1 MNLAFYIARRYL
13 FAKKSH
19 HAINIISAVSVCG
32 VVVATIAMICILSV
46 FNGFKE
52 LTTTL
57 FSVFDPD
64 LKITAVEGKVF
75 DPTTEAF
82 LKVCELPE
90 IEQSCGVLQENAIV
104 SYGHRQ
110 VITVLKGV
118 DSSFRHLVLIDS
130 AIIDGDFI
138 LKEDL
143 QSGNNL
149 HREDDPDNENADFI
163 YYGVLGIGLAN
174 TLNVRAAFAYP
185 LEIYIPDRTK
195 NVNMANPIS
204 SVKLEYVYVGGV
216 YHVNQPVYDEGFM
229 LLSIDLLRSMLSYN
243 KEITTLEVK
252 LTSNADVPAVKKKIH
267 QLIGDGY
274 AVKDRY
280 EQQETAFKVFQIE
293 KWVSFLM
300 MCFILVLALFNV
312 LGSLAILMIEKEEDV
327 NKLCSMGADNRLI
340 NRIFLFEG
348 WMISLLGGTI
358 GLLIGVGICFV
369 QQQFGIIKLGQT
381 AGTFIMDAYP
391 VVVEWTDVFIVFL
404 TVITVGFIAVL
415 YPVYYIGKRRLAK
428 TLTCS
433 LLFLLI
439 GMSCGAPK
447 KDNTQTE
454 GSVKGDKPE
463 IAVTIEPLCYFAQH
477 IAGDDYT
484 FFSVVPA
491 GRSPETYDPSFRERL
506 RVEKSKAYFH
516 INKLGLEQVLIK
528 SVQENNAGTYIF
540 DLSENLNFDQIRIKN
555 YEPQAGLSQLREHD
569 HDCDHERGHDYDM
582 LTDADEQAHRHDDDD
597 HDHDHDNDHD
607 HDHDRK
613 HDHDDELPADLLAEA
628 LEHTHHHSHH
638 GGQDPHIWT
647 TFTGAKVMSENIYQ
661 ALSSINPSRSDYY
674 KSNYLRLAD
683 ELLQLEKEL
692 HEQLDTLSCRGF
704 VIFHPALTYFAKE
717 FDLIQYSMEEDGK
730 DPSPASLK
738 KLIEE
743 ARSLQ
748 VKVVFVQLEFD
759 RSYAEQI
766 ATAIDAR
773 IVMIN
778 PLDHQW
784 DVQMRRIAKALITYG
799 EVD

>member
-19 HAINIISAVSVCG
+19 HAINIISTVSVCG
-32 VVVATIAMICILSV
+32 VVVATIAMVCTLSV

-75 DPTTEAF
+75 DPTTETF
-82 LKVCELPE
+82 KKVIELPD
-90 IEQSCGVLQENAIV
+90 IQQSCGVLQENAMV
-104 SYGHRQ
+104 SYRNRQ
-110 VITVLKGV
+110 EITVLKGV
-118 DSSFRHLVLIDS
+118 DSTFRHLVLIDT

-143 QSGNNL
+143 HGSSDHLGSNNRL
-149 HREDDPDNENADFI
+149 GSNDRHRGDDPENWEDPESENDPEGGNDPERKDVV
-163 YYGVLGIGLAN
+163 YYGILGIGSSH
-174 TLNVRAAFAYP
+174 TLGVNAAFAYP
-185 LEIYIPDRTK
+185 LEIYMPDRTK
-195 NVNMANPIS
+195 TINMANPIS
-204 SVKLEYVYVGGV
+204 SAILEYVYIGGV

-229 LLSIDLLRSMLSYN
+229 LMSIDLLRSMLSYD
-243 KEITTLEVK
+243 KEITALEIK
-252 LTSNADVPAVKKKIH
+252 LRTGADVSAVKKKIH
-267 QLIGDGY
+267 QLVGDGY
-274 AVKDRY
+274 VVKDRY
-280 EQQETAFKVFQIE
+280 EQQEIAFKVFQIE

-300 MCFILVLALFNV
+300 MCFVLVLALFNV

-327 NKLCSMGADNRLI
+327 NKLRSMGADNRLI

-348 WMISLLGGTI
+348 WMISLLGGMI
-358 GLLIGVGICFV
+358 GMAIGVGLCYL
-369 QQQFGIIKLGQT
+369 QQKFGIIKLGQA

-391 VVVEWTDVFIVFL
+391 VVVDWADVFIIFL
-404 TVITVGFIAVL
+404 TVITIGFIAVL
-415 YPVYYIGKRRLAK
+415 YPVHFMGKKRLTK
-428 TLTCS
+428 VLTCS
-433 LLFLLI
+433 LLFLMI
-439 GMSCGAPK
+439 GMSCGGPQ
-447 KDNTQTE
+447 KDSAQTK
-454 GSVKGDKPE
+454 GSTRGDQPE
-463 IAVTIEPLCYFAQH
+463 IAVTIEPLCYFARH

-484 FFSVVPA
+484 FFSVVPV

-528 SVQENNAGTYIF
+528 SVQTNNAETLIF
-540 DLSENLNFDQIRIKN
+540 DLSVNLAFDQLRITN
-555 YEPQAGLSQLREHD
+555 YELREHDDDHDGD
-569 HDCDHERGHDYDM
+569 HDCDH
-582 LTDADEQAHRHDDDD
+582 DE
-597 HDHDHDNDHD
+597 
-607 HDHDRK
+607 
-613 HDHDDELPADLLAEA
+613 DHDDELPNELMAF
-628 LEHTHHHSHH
+628 THDHHHH

-647 TFTGAKVMSENIYQ
+647 SFTGAQGMSANICQ

-674 KSNYLRLAD
+674 KRNYLRLAD
-683 ELLQLEKEL
+683 ELTQLEKEL

-704 VIFHPALTYFAKE
+704 AIFHPALTYFAEE
-717 FDLIQYSMEEDGK
+717 FGLIQYSMEEDGK

-743 ARSLQ
+743 ARSSQ

-766 ATAIDAR
+766 AASIGAR

-784 DVQMRRIAKALITYG
+784 DVQMRRIAKALITNG